1 MGDFV
6 DERLFFAQSPEKD
19 GEEGGKKKK
28 EKKEESVEVF
38 LMGGCD

>member
-6 DERLFFAQSPEKD
+6 DERLFFAQPPEKD
-19 GEEGGKKKK
+19 GEGGKKKK